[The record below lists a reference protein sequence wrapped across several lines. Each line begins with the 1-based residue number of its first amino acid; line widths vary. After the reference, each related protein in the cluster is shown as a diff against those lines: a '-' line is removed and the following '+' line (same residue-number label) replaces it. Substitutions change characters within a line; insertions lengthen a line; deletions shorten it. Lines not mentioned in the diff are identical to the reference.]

1 MTKSRPKD
9 VMDILKNQT
18 RPEFV
23 YFADNNQLSA
33 RESDVLAA
41 LLARVTSNEDI
52 AEMLELSPNT
62 VSNHLKSIYS
72 KTETL
77 NKTELMSFF
86 ANCCLNHLDKAKR
99 YSKIP
104 RVLIVDD
111 EEDIIDLFQEGLSR
125 HGLKVEVAGDGET
138 ALKLFEQN
146 HHDVIISDIRMP
158 VKSGMDLLRNI
169 KIDIGA
175 NPLFIFITGF
185 PDFTVEDCMA
195 EGAAD
200 FVTKPCTVD
209 DLYDRIVFNY
219 IESSEEKAR
228 YLGIRA
234 DHFEQLSYK
243 ILRKFDLSQAM
254 LGHGGMF
261 IPAKSGDLNG
271 SMEKLVGTKIKFS
284 WQIDQSSKKLS
295 IMGEVC
301 WIRVNENDNGPA
313 GLGLKFVLLSPE
325 DERILHDHVRRQGII
340 AFIPRGNEIQHDVAA
355 G

>member
-125 HGLKVEVAGDGET
+125 HGQK
-138 ALKLFEQN
+138 
-146 HHDVIISDIRMP
+146 
-158 VKSGMDLLRNI
+158 
-169 KIDIGA
+169 
-175 NPLFIFITGF
+175 
-185 PDFTVEDCMA
+185 
-195 EGAAD
+195 
-200 FVTKPCTVD
+200 
-209 DLYDRIVFNY
+209 
-219 IESSEEKAR
+219 
-228 YLGIRA
+228 
-234 DHFEQLSYK
+234 
-243 ILRKFDLSQAM
+243 
-254 LGHGGMF
+254 
-261 IPAKSGDLNG
+261 
-271 SMEKLVGTKIKFS
+271 
-284 WQIDQSSKKLS
+284 
-295 IMGEVC
+295 
-301 WIRVNENDNGPA
+301 
-313 GLGLKFVLLSPE
+313 
-325 DERILHDHVRRQGII
+325 
-340 AFIPRGNEIQHDVAA
+340 
-355 G
+355 